1 MGWDVINMTAYPE
14 GILARELELCYANI
28 SMVTDHDVGVEG
40 VEHVTGE
47 AVMRVF
53 TENNARLRALLFA
66 AIPRIG
72 PQPPDECATALA
84 RARISPP

>member
-1 MGWDVINMTAYPE
+1 
-14 GILARELELCYANI
+14 
-28 SMVTDHDVGVEG
+28 VGVEG